1 MSLTLAL
8 LLASTTAEPTE
19 CRRALEAAWP
29 ELVERLNDPVSITLI
44 PLGTPDSKPDLP
56 GITVPKSVHRA
67 IADAVRLRHLCEADA
82 EASAYLRGYEAS
94 QRLRIEDHAG
104 AYRVLA
110 AQPIDLRSPTATATA
125 VRLMLAGAGLGE
137 AEYRNAT
144 TIVRSAHRAAATAHG
159 LIDAGS
165 AQSGLGWIDSY
176 RTGDQPERVL
186 FAWPNAGMP
195 LMLVIGDT
203 PNTAT
208 GKGAGI
214 MGCNAKALA
223 QRQPSSAMSD
233 ADALSYAFEMFD
245 AARLKSADSRLSG
258 PWGGIGPD
266 CPALDD
272 IFFAFGPVTQ
282 LIGSEFS
289 APATLTGK
297 QVAQMLNGSAAQ
309 QARAVDAVIARP
321 ELVDPSGHIQ
331 VIGMLWERGD
341 RLQATFL
348 YYVCQVRFIPWAK
361 LGSPSGEGALFSA
374 IRATVGPEI
383 NGWIGSD
390 PLLNR
395 QVLERALSYERK
407 IPLHPDRPDGV
418 DEKTWL
424 RTVEEVRAGAAKEWL
439 GQMPVTPKALK
450 DWAKQRSKN
459 GLPNGPVE
467 HPGAPLPDHW
477 Q

>member
-8 LLASTTAEPTE
+8 LLAGSTAEPTP
-19 CRRALEAAWP
+19 CRAALATAWP
-29 ELVERLNDPVSITLI
+29 DLVERLEDPVETGLI
-44 PLGTPDSKPDLP
+44 PLGTPDSKTDIPSV
-56 GITVPKSVHRA
+56 TVPKSVHRA
-67 IADAVRLRHLCEADA
+67 IADAERLRRVCETDT
-82 EASAYLRGYEAS
+82 EASAYLRSYEAS

-104 AYRVLA
+104 AYRVLS
-110 AQPIDLRSPTATATA
+110 AQPIDPRSPTATATA

-144 TIVRSAHRAAATAHG
+144 AIVRSAHRAAATAHG

-165 AQSGLGWIDSY
+165 AQSGLGWVDSY
-176 RTGDQPERVL
+176 RTGDQPERVI
-186 FAWPNAGMP
+186 FAWPDAGMP
-195 LMLVIGDT
+195 LMLLIGET
-203 PNTAT
+203 PKAAAGN
-208 GKGAGI
+208 GAGI
-214 MGCNAKALA
+214 IGCNAKALT
-223 QRQPSSAMSD
+223 QRAPSPAMSD

-245 AARLKSADSRLSG
+245 AARLNSVNSRLSG
-258 PWGGIGPD
+258 PWRDIGPN

-272 IFFAFGPVTQ
+272 ILFAFGPVTQ
-282 LIGSEFS
+282 SIGNEFS
-289 APATLTGK
+289 APATLTVK
-297 QVAQMLNGSAAQ
+297 QVAQMLHGSPAQ

-374 IRATVGPEI
+374 IRTTMGPEI

-390 PLLNR
+390 PVLNR
-395 QVLERALSYERK
+395 QVLQRALIFERRL
-407 IPLHPDRPDGV
+407 PLHPDRPEGV
-418 DEKTWL
+418 DQETWL
-424 RTVEEVRAGAAKEWL
+424 RTIEEVRASATQEWL
-439 GQMPVTPKALK
+439 GGMPVTPETLK
-450 DWAKQRSKN
+450 SWAKRRSEN
-459 GLPNGPVE
+459 GLSNGPVE
-467 HPGAPLPDHW
+467 HPGKPLPDHW